1 MDTPPLSPHG
11 LGQHL
16 ILDLY
21 DCPSELLRVPAP
33 VEQLLLAAACA
44 MEATVV
50 GAHFHGFAP
59 HGVSGVVVSQ
69 ESHLTVHTWP
79 EYGYAAIDIFSCGVL
94 RIEAGIDY
102 LRQHFQAGRH
112 ELRTFTR
119 GTAVGLPHSTRPQ

>member
-33 VEQLLLAAACA
+33 VEQLLLAAAHA

-59 HGVSGVVVSQ
+59 HGVSGVVVI
-69 ESHLTVHTWP
+69 L
-79 EYGYAAIDIFSCGVL
+79 
-94 RIEAGIDY
+94 
-102 LRQHFQAGRH
+102 
-112 ELRTFTR
+112 
-119 GTAVGLPHSTRPQ
+119 